1 LPQELSRLKGLL
13 ARGLL
18 DTADLWPDI
27 RVGYRWVHKAAHI
40 LSNQDQREALTVQ
53 QRFGGLL
60 GAMTRHQ
67 TAAGTLAPALA
78 HFRKVTRS
86 YWPGL
91 FACYTVPGL
100 PRTNNDLEQFFGA
113 YRYHDR
119 RTTGRKVASPGL
131 VLSGSVCVIA
141 AAATRLHTYSAAE
154 LAPQNISA
162 WQELRQARETRR
174 QQRTLR
180 RRFRRDPASYL
191 AQLEADL
198 LQLILP
204 P

>member
-1 LPQELSRLKGLL
+1 MGLERGLEGRHELLKFVEGHTGEIQELRRAGLQIGEL
-13 ARGLL
+13 YMGH
-18 DTADLWPDI
+18 
-27 RVGYRWVHKAAHI
+27 RWCLQSWEAQYI
-40 LSNQDQREALTVQ
+40 INRDNLS
-53 QRFGGLL
+53 
-60 GAMTRHQ
+60 
-67 TAAGTLAPALA
+67 
-78 HFRKVTRS
+78 
-86 YWPGL
+86 
-91 FACYTVPGL
+91 
-100 PRTNNDLEQFFGA
+100 
-113 YRYHDR
+113 YHDR

-154 LAPQNISA
+154 LAPENVKA

-180 RRFRRDPASYL
+180 RRFRRDPVSYL
-191 AQLEADL
+191 AKLEMHL